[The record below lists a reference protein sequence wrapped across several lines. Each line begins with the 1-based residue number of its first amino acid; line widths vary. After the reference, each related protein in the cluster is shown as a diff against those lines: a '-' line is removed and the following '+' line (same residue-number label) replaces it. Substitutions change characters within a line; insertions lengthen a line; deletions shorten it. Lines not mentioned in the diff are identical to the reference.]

1 MEGFLKINVD
11 AAFEENSRT
20 SATGVAIR
28 DDKVFCIA
36 DV

>member
-20 SATGVAIR
+20 GATGVAIR
-28 DDKVFCIA
+28 DDKAFCML
-36 DV
+36 DN